1 MSELNLAAVT
11 LTGVDGSVW
20 HLAGADAWVLRCRSV
35 SPRWVICWMCL

>member
-20 HLAGADAWVLRCRSV
+20 HLAGADAWVRSGAG
-35 SPRWVICWMCL
+35 P